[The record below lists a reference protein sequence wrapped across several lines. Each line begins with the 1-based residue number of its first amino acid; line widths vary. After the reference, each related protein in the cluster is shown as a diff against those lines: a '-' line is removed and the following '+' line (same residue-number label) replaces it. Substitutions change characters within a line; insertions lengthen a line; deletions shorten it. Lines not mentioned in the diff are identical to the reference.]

1 MRQMLHA
8 FSLLWHALAAC
19 YADIESMHEILQG
32 KRERKYQ
39 MLHALHLVALRQ
51 MIKQHC
57 HKKGRC
63 QLTSTPVSGAHHAP
77 SPFGP
82 PPAAFLSGH
91 SGHQ

>member
-1 MRQMLHA
+1 
-8 FSLLWHALAAC
+8 
-19 YADIESMHEILQG
+19 
-32 KRERKYQ
+32 

-57 HKKGRC
+57 HKKSRR

-82 PPAAFLSGH
+82 SPAAFLSGH
-91 SGHQ
+91 SRHQ